1 MSARAAKI
9 YAENN
14 AHTSVVSAN
23 SGQLIVLVFERIFD
37 HLKVG
42 KLALEN
48 GQYAIDSFAKAHDL
62 IQQGLLVCLDYE
74 AGVDVA
80 KNLGAIYEWSL
91 REIINA
97 RTSKSAEKVQAV
109 IDVLMPLYEAWL
121 ELAPKEVV
129 EILAVDNAATN
140 NVTSQRLV
148 ANL

>member
-1 MSARAAKI
+1 M
-9 YAENN
+9 
-14 AHTSVVSAN
+14 
-23 SGQLIVLVFERIFD
+23 
-37 HLKVG
+37 
-42 KLALEN
+42 
-48 GQYAIDSFAKAHDL
+48 
-62 IQQGLLVCLDYE
+62 DYE
-74 AGVDVA
+74 GGVDVA

-140 NVTSQRLV
+140 NATSQRLV